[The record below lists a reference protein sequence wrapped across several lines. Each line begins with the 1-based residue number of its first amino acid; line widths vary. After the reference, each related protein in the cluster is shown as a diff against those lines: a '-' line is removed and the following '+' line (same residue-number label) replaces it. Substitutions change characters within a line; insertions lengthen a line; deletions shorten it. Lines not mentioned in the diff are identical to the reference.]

1 MRGTSMQDNER
12 RVWMT
17 FIWALALTILGCTL
31 FYEAKE
37 AIWKSHWAPQ
47 MEQQY
52 VFPKQP

>member
-1 MRGTSMQDNER
+1 MQDNER
-12 RVWMT
+12 RVWIT

-37 AIWKSHWAPQ
+37 AVWKSHWAPQ